1 MLQEQQKEKN
11 VLYFSDLP
19 INIIQNDLEMFLEEY
34 KDKIRLINLDQNQ
47 RNLELHKPLNAKVI
61 FIDYESANKCRLEM
75 NLKKIKGHSVRI
87 MWDEKD
93 NSIRY
98 NTKSNLYFKG
108 IPLSIPSRKV
118 YEYFMKF
125 GDISSLKLMED
136 ENGNH
141 FGYGYITFYNPD
153 DAQKAI
159 LETNGKK
166 VFDDNNIIEI
176 EHFKKKMER
185 NLNNFDSNYQK
196 IFINNFKQNLS
207 EDDLNKFCSKYGQI
221 NSCKIFKDEFGRNY
235 AIVEYLNKENANS
248 ALQNLP
254 NEIPNENNLKLHIE
268 LYQNKYER
276 KQLIENK
283 IRESNYKLNLQ
294 YHMCNLHIRNIPLTA
309 TEEDLKNAFSKYGN
323 IVSVKIEKF
332 ILETGEKDSLKEILK
347 SKGFGYVCFDNPES
361 AKNAMLSF
369 NGKYLPSFESWNR
382 PLLIEYFM
390 PKAERQILN
399 NQYMNNNMG
408 GGMYYYNQPMLMRPN
423 FPMYNP
429 RNYNKRGRHNNRNNN
444 NYQNRNNNNNNYK
457 NQNNNNNNN
466 NNYNNNN
473 YNNNNNISNNNNN
486 NNKKND
492 ERTFDFEAFNK
503 LENDDAKREFL
514 GEQIFKAIEN
524 SPLANENKMNYDII
538 GRITG
543 MILGIPDINEVIDI
557 LQSES
562 ALNSRIKEGYD
573 LIIGNEQ
580 K

>member
-47 RNLELHKPLNAKVI
+47 RNLELHKPLNARVI
-61 FIDYESANKCRLEM
+61 FKDYESANKCRLEM

-93 NSIRY
+93 ISIRY
-98 NTKSNLYFKG
+98 NTKSNLFFKG
-108 IPLSIPSRKV
+108 IPLSIQSRKV

-125 GDISSLKLMED
+125 GDISSLKLIED
-136 ENGNH
+136 DNGNH
-141 FGYGYITFYNPD
+141 SGYGYVTYYNPD

-176 EHFKKKMER
+176 EHFKKKIER
-185 NLNNFDSNYQK
+185 NINNYDNNYQK
-196 IFINNFKQNLS
+196 IFINHFKQNLT
-207 EDDLNKFCSKYGQI
+207 ENDLNKFCSKYGQI
-221 NSCKIFKDEFGRNY
+221 NSCKIFQDEFGRNY
-235 AIVEYLNKENANS
+235 AIVEYLNKDNINL

-254 NEIPNENNLKLHIE
+254 NEIPNENNLKVIIE

-283 IRESNYKLNLQ
+283 IRESNNKLNLQ

-309 TEEDLKNAFSKYGN
+309 TEDDLKNAFSKYGN

-332 ILETGEKDSLKEILK
+332 ILDNGEKDSIKEIIK
-347 SKGFGYVCFDNPES
+347 SKGFGYVCFDNQES
-361 AKNAMLSF
+361 AKNAMLSL

-390 PKAERQILN
+390 PKSERQILN
-399 NQYMNNNMG
+399 NQYMINNMG
-408 GGMYYYNQPMLMRPN
+408 GGMIYYNQPIIMRPN
-423 FPMYNP
+423 YQMFNQ
-429 RNYNKRGRHNNRNNN
+429 RNYNKRGRYNNNRNYTN
-444 NYQNRNNNNNNYK
+444 QNRNNNNNNYK
-457 NQNNNNNNN
+457 NQNVNNNNNN
-466 NNYNNNN
+466 
-473 YNNNNNISNNNNN
+473 SNNNNSN
-486 NNKKND
+486 NNDVRN
-492 ERTFDFEAFNK
+492 FDMESFNK
-503 LENDDAKREFL
+503 LENDNDKREFL

-524 SPLANENKMNYDII
+524 SPLANENKMDYDII
-538 GRITG
+538 GKITG
-543 MILGIPDINEVIDI
+543 MIIGIPDINEVIDI
-557 LQSES
+557 LRSES
-562 ALNSRIKEGYD
+562 SLNSRIKEGYD
-573 LIIGNEQ
+573 LLSKSEQ
-580 K
+580 R